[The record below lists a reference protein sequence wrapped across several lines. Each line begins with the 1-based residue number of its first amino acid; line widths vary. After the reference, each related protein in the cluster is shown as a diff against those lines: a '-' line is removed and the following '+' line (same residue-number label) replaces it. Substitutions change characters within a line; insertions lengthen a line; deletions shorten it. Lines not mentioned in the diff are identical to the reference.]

1 MIAHVTQDVER
12 QFIRLRGRKRLL
24 WQLWRDRYESGA
36 QSRYLRQDC
45 LVGSQLDIAVGAPTP
60 PIERKHDRASPEQI
74 GEGDRV
80 SPYVRHPKTGRRSLA
95 PGGRLER
102 EAGPKLLDLGLVE
115 GGPPRRSHA
124 QEFRL

>member
-24 WQLWRDRYESGA
+24 WQLRRDRYESGA
-36 QSRYLRQDC
+36 QSRYLRQDR
-45 LVGSQLDIAVGAPTP
+45 LVGSQLDIAVGAPAP
-60 PIERKHDRASPEQI
+60 PIEGKHDRASPKQI

-80 SPYVRHPKTGRRSLA
+80 SPYVRQPEIGSTSLN
-95 PGGRLER
+95 PDGRLES

-115 GGPPRRSHA
+115 GGPPRRSRA
-124 QEFRL
+124 